1 MISLDAL
8 FTQRSAIDA
17 LVEKYMAIERRP
29 VTELETRKSTLN
41 VRIAMYRDL
50 KNYLTSL
57 KALVDDLAE
66 SSSDSI
72 FNVVKVVS
80 SNADLVSATGSSG
93 TATGTYQ
100 LRVRQLATATT
111 VKSSTGLNTAAG
123 VASSAQVVAGQGQID
138 TSKSWNKAGFD
149 QTPDGSVTINGKE
162 FVLADYATVNAF
174 MEAVKADETAAANI
188 YYDALRDRFV
198 IESDEPGLDLVVSET
213 PETYGFLTAA
223 KIAPG
228 TYTTNRTGVQA
239 DVLLYQANF
248 DHAVGQN
255 ESGTFKINGVTITWD
270 ADTDTLNTIV
280 GRINRSAAGVT
291 AYYDDT
297 LDKLVLTANETG
309 EDEIALEDVS
319 GTFLM
324 QTLKFSA
331 ATQTVGQLA
340 RFTINSTSAQDEIT
354 KDSNTFTINGI
365 TYTLLGV
372 TVANDDYADPA
383 TTAVTISA
391 RKDTSALEAKIRA
404 FLNSLNTVT
413 SYIRAKSAVDSSTY
427 TRGAMTGETV
437 FTSLRTQLIG
447 ALLGRV
453 TGLESGKPS
462 TMAEI
467 GITVDSALQASL
479 SNASKLRS
487 WLEEDPVAVENL
499 FNSSDGVATRMASLL
514 EAFTKTG
521 GIVNDQQRSLSEE
534 LRRIDNRLARLNEQL
549 QRREEYYRK
558 QLASMQEAL
567 YALVRQQ
574 STLSSFLNS
583 LTSWSYG

>member
-8 FTQRSAIDA
+8 FNQSSAIDA
-17 LVEKYMAIERRP
+17 LVDKYMAIERKP
-29 VTELETRKSTLN
+29 VTELENRKSTLN
-41 VRIAMYRDL
+41 VRVAMYRDL

-72 FNVVKVVS
+72 FNVVNVVS

-93 TATGTYQ
+93 AAAGTYL

-111 VKSSTGLNTAAG
+111 VKSSAGLNTAAG
-123 VASSAQVVAGQGQID
+123 VVSNAEVVAGQGKID
-138 TSKSWNKAGFD
+138 TSKSWSEAGFD

-162 FVLADYATVNAF
+162 FVLADYATVDAF

-198 IESDEPGLDLVVSET
+198 IESDEPGVDLVVSET
-213 PETYGFLTAA
+213 PETYGFLTAT
-223 KIAPG
+223 KIASG

-248 DHAVGQN
+248 DQPVGQD
-255 ESGTFKINGVTITWD
+255 ESGSFKINGVTITWD
-270 ADTDTLNTIV
+270 ADTDTLNTII

-297 LDKLVLTANETG
+297 FDKLVLTANATG
-309 EDEIALEDVS
+309 ADEIALQDVS
-319 GTFLM
+319 GTFLT
-324 QTLKFSA
+324 QTLKFA
-331 ATQTVGQLA
+331 GAPQTVGQVA
-340 RFTINSTSAQDEIT
+340 RFTINSTSAEDEIT

-365 TYTLLGV
+365 TYTLRGV
-372 TVANDDYADPA
+372 TVANDDYADPS

-404 FLNSLNTVT
+404 FLSALNTVT
-413 SYIRAKSAVDSSTY
+413 SYIKAKSAVDSSTY
-427 TRGAMTGETV
+427 ARGAMTGETV
-437 FTSLRTQLIG
+437 FTSLRTQLLG

-453 TGLESGKPS
+453 PGLESGKPS

-467 GITVDSALQASL
+467 GITVDSTLQASL
-479 SNASKLRS
+479 SDASKLRS

-514 EAFTKTG
+514 EAFTETG
-521 GIVNDQQRSLSEE
+521 GIVDDQQTSLGEE
-534 LRRIDNRLARLNEQL
+534 LQRIDKRLARLNEQL

-567 YALVRQQ
+567 YALVQQQ
-574 STLSSFLNS
+574 STLSGFLNS
-583 LTSWSYG
+583 LNSWNSG